1 MPKVEEQVRLHR
13 LLEWAKSRNIW
24 CNDNIDIR
32 STDAGDNAGSSKGAG
47 FGVFASG
54 SAEEQQVGIEVRQVG
69 ELMLYVGWID
79 ELHAHSSMHPSSR
92 ARTQDHHL

>member
-54 SAEEQQVGIEVRQVG
+54 SVELRQVG
-69 ELMLYVGWID
+69 ELMLYVGCTN
-79 ELHAHSSMHPSSR
+79 ELNAHSSMHPSSR